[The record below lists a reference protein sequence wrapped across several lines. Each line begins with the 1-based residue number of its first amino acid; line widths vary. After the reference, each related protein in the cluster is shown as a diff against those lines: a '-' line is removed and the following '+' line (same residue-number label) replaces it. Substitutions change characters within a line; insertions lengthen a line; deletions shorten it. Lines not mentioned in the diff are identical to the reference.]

1 MSLSSLRVPTAALTS
16 VGVDDHA
23 DTLCR
28 VLQTSG
34 VDVRYILRDDSVPT
48 ALAILPLFKDGRRGC
63 FVTLG
68 TNLTMHPTAVLEHSP
83 LLNDSLLQQDL
94 RVFHFG
100 YPHVM
105 PHFQGRGLYDLF
117 AGVRQRLPNV
127 MITLDLNGAGD
138 DSAVLIP
145 EALAFVAHVHAN
157 VEEACAITAL
167 FPLATAAEN
176 NLSSSDVRSI
186 ANWFITRHVAS
197 MSITCGR
204 DGAFLATTSQPDVLD
219 ATCLRAERFDLDAF
233 VYRQAF
239 CTQVDNVNA
248 SGAGDAFVAGI
259 IAQLVHSSGA
269 CGAQHLLESGLA
281 SALRRI
287 DPTLVSEPTGIDD
300 AVAKA
305 LQRKRIPPRAA
316 FEEPKPGDGSEK

>member
-1 MSLSSLRVPTAALTS
+1 MSLSSLRVRTAALTS

-28 VLQTSG
+28 MLQSSD
-34 VDVRYILRDDSVPT
+34 VDVRYILRDDTVPT

-68 TNLTMHPTAVLEHSP
+68 TNLTMHPIAVLEHSP
-83 LLNDSLLQQDL
+83 LLNDSLLQQNL

-100 YPHVM
+100 YPHIM

-145 EALAFVAHVHAN
+145 ESLAFVAHVHAN
-157 VEEACAITAL
+157 VEEACGITAL

-176 NLSSSDVRSI
+176 KLSTSDVKSI
-186 ANWFITRHVAS
+186 ANWFISRRVAS
-197 MSITCGR
+197 VSITCGC

-219 ATCLRAERFDLDAF
+219 ATRLTAEGFDLDAF

-287 DPTLVSEPTGIDD
+287 DPTLVSEPTEIDD
-300 AVAKA
+300 VVAKA
-305 LQRKRIPPRAA
+305 LSRKRIPPRAT